1 MKECAAFDAAT
12 GRRRADGQRGIA
24 TLEFSLMVTMLLMFV
39 CAVVGYGV
47 LFWMQ
52 QQLASAASEGARAA
66 VYARFSGKADVP
78 GAACSAAMSVFGSG
92 SAVACAATSAPCAWS
107 GSGGQTAQCSTVAM
121 TFNVQAWPVLSTF
134 QAFIAML
141 PGTDKNWIPTRLS
154 SKAIVQI
161 SQGTP

>member
-1 MKECAAFDAAT
+1 MNA
-12 GRRRADGQRGIA
+12 RRAPGHPHGRKRGQRGIA
-24 TLEFSLMVTMLLMFV
+24 ALEFSLMVTMLLMFV

-52 QQLASAASEGARAA
+52 QQLAAAASEGARAA
-66 VYARFSGKADVP
+66 VHARFSGQADVP
-78 GAACSAAMSVFGSG
+78 TAACGAAMSVFGSG
-92 SAVACAATSAPCAWS
+92 SAVICVTSSAPCAWS
-107 GSGGQTAQCSTVAM
+107 GSGGQPAQCSTVTM

-134 QAFIAML
+134 QALIAML